1 MTIKL
6 YEQEGYQT
14 TFHAHVISCVKKNEL
29 YDTILDQTLFFPE
42 EGGQTCDKG
51 TLNGIE
57 VVDVQIIND
66 EIHHYTHSALN
77 GDVQGII
84 DWTHR
89 YTNMQHHTGEHILS
103 GLIHKEFHVDNVGF
117 HLGYNEITADYAM
130 DLNNDQIKR
139 IEALVNSVIFS
150 NKPVKSY
157 YLDDYS
163 NVEYRAKLDLDK
175 PRLVEI
181 EDVDLC
187 ACCAP
192 HVKSTIEVGLFKI
205 IKSMKIKKG
214 THLFFLCGKL
224 AYEDYVLKHDQSIQI
239 SNQLSSNI
247 EALSSNVQR
256 VLDEN
261 YALKQRIKQLNK
273 EMIDH
278 LIIEHKENQIILCDE
293 LDRDTQLYYYN
304 KLVSFSNNYVLLVS
318 KQKDN
323 YRFMTNSKD
332 IFLQLKERHQVR
344 GGGKNDFFQGTLD
357 TVNEQLFD

>member
-14 TFHAHVISCVKKNEL
+14 TFQAHVVSCVKKNEL
-29 YDTILDQTLFFPE
+29 YDIILDQTLFFPE

-130 DLNNDQIKR
+130 DFNNDQIKR
-139 IEALVNSVIFS
+139 IEALVNSVIFA
-150 NKPVKSY
+150 NKPVKTY
-157 YLDDYS
+157 YLEDYS
-163 NVEYRAKLDLDK
+163 NMEYRTKLDLAK

-214 THLFFLCGKL
+214 TRLFFLCGKL

-239 SNQLSSNI
+239 SNQLSSSI

-261 YALKQRIKQLNK
+261 YTLKQRIKQLNK
-273 EMIDH
+273 E
-278 LIIEHKENQIILCDE
+278 II
-293 LDRDTQLYYYN
+293 DRDTQLYYYN
-304 KLVSFSNNYVLLVS
+304 KLVSFSDNYVLLVS

>member
-1 MTIKL
+1 MTLKL
-6 YEQEGYQT
+6 YEQEPYQT
-14 TFHAHVISCVKKNEL
+14 TFHAHVASCVKKDEL
-29 YDTILDQTLFFPE
+29 YDIILDQTLFFPE

-51 TLNGIE
+51 TLNGID

-130 DLNNDQIKR
+130 DLNNDQ
-139 IEALVNSVIFS
+139 
-150 NKPVKSY
+150 
-157 YLDDYS
+157 
-163 NVEYRAKLDLDK
+163 
-175 PRLVEI
+175 
-181 EDVDLC
+181 
-187 ACCAP
+187 
-192 HVKSTIEVGLFKI
+192 
-205 IKSMKIKKG
+205 
-214 THLFFLCGKL
+214 
-224 AYEDYVLKHDQSIQI
+224 SIQI

-247 EALSSNVQR
+247 EALSFNVQR

-304 KLVSFSNNYVLLVS
+304 KLVSFSDNYVLLVS

-332 IFLQLKERHQVR
+332 IFLQLKERHPVR

-357 TVNEQLFD
+357 IVNEQLFD

>member
-14 TFHAHVISCVKKNEL
+14 TFQAHVVSCVKKNEL
-29 YDTILDQTLFFPE
+29 YDIILDQTLFFPE

-57 VVDVQIIND
+57 VVNVQIIND
-66 EIHHYTHSALN
+66 EIHHYTHSALS
-77 GDVQGII
+77 GDVEGCI

-130 DLNNDQIKR
+130 DLNNDQMKR

-150 NKPVKSY
+150 NKPVKTY
-157 YLDDYS
+157 YLEDYS
-163 NVEYRAKLDLDK
+163 NIEYRAKLDLAK

-214 THLFFLCGKL
+214 TRLFFLCGKL

-239 SNQLSSNI
+239 SNQLSSSI
-247 EALSSNVQR
+247 EALSFNVQR

-278 LIIEHKENQIILCDE
+278 LIIEHKENHIVLCDE

-304 KLVSFSNNYVLLVS
+304 KLVSFSDNYVLLVS

>member
-29 YDTILDQTLFFPE
+29 YDIILDQTLFFPE

-130 DLNNDQIKR
+130 DLNNDQIK
-139 IEALVNSVIFS
+139 EL
-150 NKPVKSY
+150 
-157 YLDDYS
+157 
-163 NVEYRAKLDLDK
+163 KL
-175 PRLVEI
+175 
-181 EDVDLC
+181 
-187 ACCAP
+187 
-192 HVKSTIEVGLFKI
+192 
-205 IKSMKIKKG
+205 
-214 THLFFLCGKL
+214 
-224 AYEDYVLKHDQSIQI
+224 
-239 SNQLSSNI
+239 
-247 EALSSNVQR
+247 
-256 VLDEN
+256 
-261 YALKQRIKQLNK
+261 
-273 EMIDH
+273 
-278 LIIEHKENQIILCDE
+278 
-293 LDRDTQLYYYN
+293 
-304 KLVSFSNNYVLLVS
+304 
-318 KQKDN
+318 
-323 YRFMTNSKD
+323 
-332 IFLQLKERHQVR
+332 
-344 GGGKNDFFQGTLD
+344 
-357 TVNEQLFD
+357 

>member
-1 MTIKL
+1 M
-6 YEQEGYQT
+6 
-14 TFHAHVISCVKKNEL
+14 
-29 YDTILDQTLFFPE
+29 
-42 EGGQTCDKG
+42 
-51 TLNGIE
+51 
-57 VVDVQIIND
+57 
-66 EIHHYTHSALN
+66 
-77 GDVQGII
+77 
-84 DWTHR
+84 
-89 YTNMQHHTGEHILS
+89 
-103 GLIHKEFHVDNVGF
+103 
-117 HLGYNEITADYAM
+117 
-130 DLNNDQIKR
+130 
-139 IEALVNSVIFS
+139 NSVIFS
-150 NKPVKSY
+150 NKPVKTY
-157 YLDDYS
+157 YLEDYS
-163 NVEYRAKLDLDK
+163 NIEYRAKLDLAK

-181 EDVDLC
+181 ENVDLC

-205 IKSMKIKKG
+205 IKSIKIKKG
-214 THLFFLCGKL
+214 TRLFFLCGKL

-247 EALSSNVQR
+247 EALSFNVQR

-304 KLVSFSNNYVLLVS
+304 KLVSFSDNYVLLVS

-332 IFLQLKERHQVR
+332 IFLQLKERHPVR